1 MARKLIING
10 NGLGMALNPEEF
22 SLTTALA
29 RVWEED
35 HILSDEDKH
44 LIGQCIGHCSPPRG
58 EAELDKLHLSVTSC
72 DLLEKIA
79 DPEQDIH
86 WLSEIGKRFPT
97 ATRNYIHK
105 VASYFHNTNESLP
118 DYFTAPLVDFIK
130 ETKSHVA
137 TLNYDAL
144 LYEKFISNNI
154 LNGYK
159 GFLVDGMLD
168 KGFSEE
174 ALERRYGN
182 DFGYYMHLHG
192 SPLFYDDNGVTRK
205 LSRYYLNTNHQDFG
219 RHIVLTH
226 VKHKASVINSSDLLA
241 AYWRHLSFCL
251 AESKEIIL
259 IGYSGLDT
267 HLNRL
272 IKIYT
277 NDKSVKIVEW
287 SGVDTREKRE
297 LFWRKQI
304 SNNFSL
310 IHLDSILEFNQWH
323 N

>member
-1 MARKLIING
+1 MARKLIITG

-29 RVWEED
+29 SVWEED
-35 HILSDEDKH
+35 HILSGEDKS
-44 LIGQCIGHCSPPRG
+44 LIGQCIGHWSSPRG
-58 EAELDKLHLSVTSC
+58 EDELDKLHLSVTSC
-72 DLLEKIA
+72 DLLESIA
-79 DPEQDIH
+79 DPEQNIH
-86 WLSEIGKRFPT
+86 WLSEVGRRFPI

-105 VASYFHNTNESLP
+105 VASYFHNVDESLP
-118 DYFTAPLVDFIK
+118 DFFIDPLVDFIK

-154 LNGYK
+154 FNGYN
-159 GFLVDGMLD
+159 GILVDGMLD
-168 KGFSEE
+168 RGFSES

-192 SPLFYDDNGVTRK
+192 SPLFYDDDGVTRK
-205 LSRYYLNTNHQDFG
+205 LSRYYLNVNQQDFG

-226 VKHKASVINSSDLLA
+226 VKHKVSVINGSDLLA

-251 AESKEIIL
+251 AESEEIIL

-272 IKIYT
+272 VKPYA
-277 NDKSVKIVEW
+277 NGKSVKVVEW

-297 LFWRKQI
+297 RFWRNQI
-304 SNNFSL
+304 SSNVFL
-310 IHLDSILEFNQWH
+310 IHLDSILDFNQWH
-323 N
+323 G